1 MTDRT
6 QNAPSCVLEQTIGGW
21 MGGDPAAS
29 QMPGEDE
36 KSLYWQDPGGH
47 PLEGKLQEEGRI
59 I

>member
-1 MTDRT
+1 
-6 QNAPSCVLEQTIGGW
+6 

-36 KSLYWQDPGGH
+36 KSLYCQDPGGH
-47 PLEGKLQEEGRI
+47 SLKDKLQEEGRI